1 MCLHMHENIKYSC
14 PELTI
19 FHVKV
24 RNYEKEIKSLWVW
37 TTQTRQIKIMRSIF
51 TRAISQEKK
60 TISLNAM

>member
-1 MCLHMHENIKYSC
+1 MYENIKCSC

-37 TTQTRQIKIMRSIF
+37 MTLTTQIKITRNIF
-51 TRAISQEKK
+51 THAISQEKK
-60 TISLNAM
+60 TI